1 MRVVKLAALAVLA
14 YSITLGAQTPMK
26 PANPISD
33 AIRSGWNG
41 AKRNMLGSAKVMPEG
56 KYGFKP
62 ADTVRTYG
70 QILAHVAGA
79 NYEFCAA
86 ARGEKPPFTE
96 DHFEKTATSP
106 AAIAKALQDSVT
118 YCDGAY
124 TPLTDASAAE
134 IISGPFDGSKQPRAA
149 GLMSNISHNN
159 EHYGNLVTY
168 LRINGLVPPSSAPSQ

>member
-14 YSITLGAQTPMK
+14 YSITIGAQAPTKAGNVM
-26 PANPISD
+26 SD

-41 AKRNMLGSAKVMPEG
+41 AKRNMLGSAKVMPEA

-79 NYEFCAA
+79 NYEFCSA
-86 ARGEKPPFTE
+86 ARGEKPPFSE
-96 DHFEKTATSP
+96 DHFEKTAITP
-106 AAIAKALQDSVT
+106 AAIAKALQDSVA
-118 YCDGAY
+118 YCDAAY
-124 TPLTDASAAE
+124 TALTDASAVE
-134 IISGPFDGSKQPRAA
+134 MINGPFGGGKEARAV
-149 GLMSNISHNN
+149 GLMGNTNHNN

-168 LRINGLVPPSSAPSQ
+168 LRINGLVPPSSAPSR

>member
-14 YSITLGAQTPMK
+14 YSIALGAQTPAK
-26 PANPISD
+26 SGNPISD

-41 AKRNMLGSAKVMPEG
+41 AKRNMLGSVKVMPEE

-62 ADTVRTYG
+62 AETVRTYG

-96 DHFEKTATSP
+96 DHFEKTATTP
-106 AAIAKALQDSVT
+106 AAVAKAVQDSVT
-118 YCDGAY
+118 YCDAAY
-124 TPLTDASAAE
+124 TALTDASAAE
-134 IISGPFDGSKQPRAA
+134 IITGPFNGGQQARAA
-149 GLMSNISHNN
+149 GLMNNTGHNN

-168 LRINGLVPPSSAPSQ
+168 LRINGLVPPSSAGSQ